1 MAYDLGT
8 YGAELVIDSSKF
20 DTGLNEAEDKI
31 TKSDGKFKAF
41 GTNLGTLAA
50 GAVAGLG
57 VALVGAGVAG
67 VKMADDMQGALNQLQ
82 SATGATDGEM
92 KNMEESMLNI
102 YNSGFGE
109 NMNEVAQAMANV
121 KQNTGLAGEELESLT
136 KNAMS
141 LSETFDMDVNESS
154 RTAKAMIEQF
164 GISGEQAMNLIAQGA
179 QNGANKNGDLL
190 DSLNEYAP
198 QFASLGFSAEQ
209 FTNVLIDGAENGA
222 FSIDKVGDAIK
233 EFNIR
238 AKDGSDGT
246 IDAFKSLGFNAA
258 EMSNSFAEGGE
269 KAQQSFSQVINAL
282 NDIDDPLEKNRIGVQ
297 LFGTMFEDLEAK
309 GIEAFANIGN
319 TASLTKDSLGE
330 IQQIKFTSF
339 GEGIQ
344 VIGRTF
350 QTAMI
355 EPIQEHVLP
364 LMSQFTNYIIDH
376 MPQIKEFISDAFS
389 VIGNVIG
396 GAITVVKSIISAFQE
411 SESST
416 NTTFSSIKE
425 IVSSIIETIK
435 KIIGDFVTFATTI
448 WKKYG
453 DDITSF
459 TSTLWENVSKIIGGL
474 LDVIRGIVK
483 TVLSLLTGD
492 WKGAWEGI
500 KTITSGLLKAVEGV
514 ISGAVKAFQGIL
526 KGGWEVIKNITSSV
540 WNGIKNAITSPIEKA
555 KDTVLNIIDRIKSAF
570 SNLKITIPKPKI
582 PKIDVDWKSFG
593 IGDAKVKIPTFDISW
608 NAQGGIADRAMLYGV
623 GEAGKEAIIPLDNP
637 TYMNPFADAVYR
649 RIADNLKV
657 NNSTNNK
664 TENQEF
670 NYNPIFNFEVKGNM
684 DRKQMDQ
691 IADFTF
697 NKLTGTLKRYGIV

>member
-20 DTGLNEAEDKI
+20 DSGLTNAEDKI
-31 TKSDGKFKAF
+31 NKADGKFKLF
-41 GTNLGTLAA
+41 GANLGTLAA
-50 GAVAGLG
+50 GAVAGIG

-67 VKMADDMQGALNQLQ
+67 VKMADDMQVALNQLQ
-82 SATGATDGEM
+82 STTGATDEEM
-92 KNMEESMLNI
+92 KGMEQSMLNI

-109 NMNEVAQAMANV
+109 SMDEVAQAMANV

-209 FTNVLIDGAENGA
+209 FTNVLIDGAKNGA

-238 AKDGSDGT
+238 AKDGSDTT
-246 IDAFKSLGFNAA
+246 IDAFKSLGLNAA

-269 KAQQSFSQVINAL
+269 TAQQAFTQVMTAL
-282 NDIDDPLEKNRIGVQ
+282 NGIDDPLEKNRIGVE
-297 LFGTMFEDLEAK
+297 LFGTQFEDLQAK
-309 GIEAFANIGN
+309 GIEAFTNIGN

-330 IQQIKFTSF
+330 IQQIKFASF
-339 GEGIQ
+339 GEGVE
-344 VIGRTF
+344 VIGRTL
-350 QTAMI
+350 QTAMV
-355 EPIQEHVLP
+355 EPIQQYVLP
-364 LMSQFTNYIIDH
+364 LMSQFTNYIVDH
-376 MPQIKEFISDAFS
+376 MPQIQS
-389 VIGNVIG
+389 VISTTFDAIGKVIG
-396 GAITVVKSIISAFQE
+396 GAVTVVKSIISVFQDT
-411 SESST
+411 STST
-416 NTTFSSIKE
+416 NDNFSKVKE
-425 IVSSIIETIK
+425 IITNIFSAVQ

-453 DDITSF
+453 DDITAF
-459 TSTLWENVSKIIGGL
+459 TKKFMDGISQVIGGVL
-474 LDVIRGIVK
+474 EVIRGIVK

-492 WKGAWEGI
+492 WKGTWEGIKSITSGVLNTIEGVIKTVTNNIQGIIKGAWAIIKNISSVAWEGI
-500 KTITSGLLKAVEGV
+500 KS
-514 ISGAVKAFQGIL
+514 
-526 KGGWEVIKNITSSV
+526 
-540 WNGIKNAITSPIEKA
+540 AITTPIEKA
-555 KDTVLNIIDRIKSAF
+555 RDTIMGIIDKIKSAF
-570 SNLKITIPKPKI
+570 SNLKISIPKPKL
-582 PKIDVDWKSFG
+582 PHIDVNWKSFG
-593 IGDAKVKIPTFDISW
+593 VGNAQVKVPDFDISW
-608 NAQGGIADRAMLYGV
+608 YKTGGIADRAMLYGV

-637 TYMNPFADAVYR
+637 AYMNPFADAVYK

-664 TENQEF
+664 TENKEF

-684 DRKQMDQ
+684 DKNQMDK
-691 IADFTF
+691 IATYTF
-697 NKLTGTLKRYGIV
+697 EKLNGTLKRYGIV

>member
-8 YGAELVIDSSKF
+8 YGAELVITDTNFTSS
-20 DTGLNEAEDKI
+20 LNDAEQKI
-31 TKSDGKFKAF
+31 NKADGKFKLF
-41 GTNLGTLAA
+41 GANLGTLAV
-50 GAVAGLG
+50 GAVAGVG
-57 VALVGAGVAG
+57 AALVGAGVAG
-67 VKMADDMQGALNQLQ
+67 TKMANDIDVALRQLQ
-82 SATGATDGEM
+82 SATGATDEEM
-92 KNMEESMLNI
+92 KAMEESIENI
-102 YNSGFGE
+102 YNLGFGE
-109 NMNEVAQAMANV
+109 NLNEVAQAMANV

-136 KNAMS
+136 KDAMT
-141 LSETFDMDVNESS
+141 LAETFDMDVNESS

-190 DSLNEYAP
+190 DSLNEYGN

-238 AKDGSDGT
+238 AKDGSDST

-258 EMSNSFAEGGE
+258 EMSNNFAEGGE
-269 KAQQSFSQVINAL
+269 KAQQSFSQVMNAL

-309 GIEAFANIGN
+309 GIEAFANIGD
-319 TASLTKDSLGE
+319 TASITKDSLGE
-330 IQQIKFTSF
+330 IQEIRFESF
-339 GEGIQ
+339 SEGMQ
-344 VIGRTF
+344 VIGRTL
-350 QTAMI
+350 QTSMI

-364 LMSQFTNYIIDH
+364 LLSQFTNYIIDH
-376 MPQIKEFISDAFS
+376 MPQIQS
-389 VIGNVIG
+389 VISTTFDAIGKVIG
-396 GAITVVKSIISAFQE
+396 GAVTVVKSIISAFQE

-416 NTTFSSIKE
+416 NTTFSSIKK
-425 IVSSIIETIK
+425 IVSSIIDTIK
-435 KIIGDFVTFATTI
+435 SIIGEFVKFATTI
-448 WKKYG
+448 WSKYG
-453 DDITSF
+453 EDIISI
-459 TSTLWENVSKIIGGL
+459 TSTLWETISSVIGGVL
-474 LDVIRGIVK
+474 EVIRGVVK

-500 KTITSGLLKAVEGV
+500 KTITSGLLKVIEGV
-514 ISGAVKAFQGIL
+514 IKTVTNNIQGIF
-526 KGGWEVIKNITSSV
+526 KGTWAVLKNITSV
-540 WNGIKNAITSPIEKA
+540 AWEGIKTAITSPIQKA
-555 KDTVLNIIDRIKSAF
+555 FDTVMGIIDRIKSAF

-593 IGDAKVKIPTFDISW
+593 IGDAKIKIPTFDISW

-637 TYMNPFADAVYR
+637 TYMNPFADAVYK

-657 NNSTNNK
+657 NNNTNNK

-670 NYNPIFNFEVKGNM
+670 NYNPTFNFEVKGNM